1 MNAEHRWAL
10 GLWLLGLAACAVI
23 VARTGLSTDMSAFL
37 PRTPSTAQQVLVDQV
52 RSGVAA
58 RLLLLG
64 IDGAPPDTLVALSRD
79 LGHRLRRLDTFLSVS
94 NGDEEG
100 LAAERDF
107 FWRNRYLLSPAVDA
121 ERFTAR
127 GLHAALAN
135 DVSLLRSPLSTL
147 VKRTL
152 PADPTGESLVF
163 IDELAGETRPHTRD
177 GIWLSPDERRAVLV
191 VETRAAGLD
200 LDAQQRGL
208 ALIDDSFAA
217 AKQGVPGAETARLV
231 DTGPGV
237 FAVRTRATMERDA
250 TRFSLLATALVA
262 GLLFFAYRSVRVLLL
277 GLLPVASGALAGFAA
292 VALGFGFVHGI
303 TLGFGVTLIGE
314 AVDYSVY
321 LFTQT
326 APGSSPVGTL
336 ARIWPTLRL
345 GMLTSITGFA
355 AMLFSSFT
363 GFAQLGVFSIA
374 GLVVALAIVR
384 WILVTLLPADFVAR
398 AAPQFAVPL
407 LMMMRAA
414 GWLRLAIGLLVVC
427 AALFLVF
434 HRGSFWQEDIAS
446 LSPIPAADQKLDRA
460 LRADIGAPDVR
471 YLVVLTEG
479 GEQPALAASER
490 VFDALR
496 PLIAAKALAGIDA
509 PHRYLPSEATQRAR
523 QAALPDVETLVA
535 RIGDALAG
543 LPFRADTFAPFLRD
557 VESART
563 MPLLTRA
570 ALPPTLALKL
580 DSLLLQR
587 SGTWI
592 AALPLRGVS
601 DPERVA
607 GTIGMLARPDIAFV
621 DLKQESDRLLR
632 TYEREAALL
641 AVIGSLAVILLLTVG
656 LGAPTRIF
664 VVVLPLAAS
673 LVVTAAL
680 ITLGGAK
687 LSIFDLLGL
696 SLTVAVG
703 SNYSL
708 FFERQSREPEH
719 RERSIASLV
728 LANLCTV
735 CGFGVLSFSGIP
747 VLHDIGATVAMGTFL
762 NLIFSALL
770 SAVPSDRGA
779 GYA

>member
-1 MNAEHRWAL
+1 MNADRRLGL

-79 LGHRLRRLDTFLSVS
+79 LGHRLRRLDAFLSVN

-121 ERFTAR
+121 ERFTVT

-135 DVSLLRSPLSTL
+135 DLRLLRSPLGAL

-152 PADPTGESLVF
+152 PADPTGEGLALL
-163 IDELAGETRPHTRD
+163 DELAGETRPHARD
-177 GIWLSPDERRAVLV
+177 GIWLSPDESRAVLV

-200 LDAQQRGL
+200 LDAQQRDL
-208 ALIDDSFAA
+208 ALIGDSFAA
-217 AKQGVPGAETARLV
+217 GKQAVPGAETARLV
-231 DTGPGV
+231 ESGPGV

-250 TRFSLLATALVA
+250 TRFSLLATAIVA
-262 GLLFFAYRSVRVLLL
+262 GLLLFAYRSIRVLLL

-326 APGSSPVGTL
+326 APGTSPAGTL
-336 ARIWPTLRL
+336 ERIWPTLWL

-384 WILVTLLPADFVAR
+384 WILPALLPGDFVAR
-398 AAPQFAVPL
+398 AAPLFAAPL
-407 LMMMRAA
+407 LAMTRAA
-414 GWLRLAIGLLVVC
+414 RWLRLGIALLVIGAVLLL
-427 AALFLVF
+427 AF

-446 LSPIPAADQKLDRA
+446 LSPIPAADQKLDQA

-471 YLVVLTEG
+471 YLVVLTES
-479 GEQPALAASER
+479 GEQPALVASER
-490 VFDALR
+490 VFAALR
-496 PLIAAKALAGIDA
+496 PLIAAKALVGIDA
-509 PHRYLPSEATQRAR
+509 PHRHLPSEAAQRTR
-523 QAALPDVETLVA
+523 QKALPDEETLAA
-535 RIGDALAG
+535 RLRDALAG
-543 LPFRADTFAPFLRD
+543 LPFRADTFDPFLRD
-557 VESART
+557 VTAART

-570 ALPPTLALKL
+570 DLPPTLALKL
-580 DSLLLQR
+580 DSLLFER
-587 SGTWI
+587 NGTWI

-601 DPERVA
+601 DPGRVA
-607 GTIGMLARPDIAFV
+607 AAIGTLNRPDAAFV

-632 TYEREAALL
+632 AYEREAALL
-641 AVIGSLAVILLLTVG
+641 ALIGSLAVLLLLTIG
-656 LGAPTRIF
+656 LRAPMRILA
-664 VVVLPLAAS
+664 VVQPLAAS

-680 ITLGGAK
+680 ITMGGAK

-719 RERSIASLV
+719 RTRSIASLV

-735 CGFGVLSFSGIP
+735 CGFGILSFSGIP

-762 NLIFSALL
+762 NLIFSAVL
-770 SAVPSDRGA
+770 SALPPHRRA
-779 GYA
+779 GHA